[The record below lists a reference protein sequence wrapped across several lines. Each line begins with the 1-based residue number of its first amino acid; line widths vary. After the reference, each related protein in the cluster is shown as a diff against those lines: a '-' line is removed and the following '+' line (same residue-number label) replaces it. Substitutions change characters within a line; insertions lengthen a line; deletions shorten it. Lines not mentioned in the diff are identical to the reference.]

1 MILYTENY
9 KPPQKMIKQMKSK
22 WIKTLNERLGTMKLL
37 EVNVGRTLFD
47 IIHSNIFFH
56 LSPKA
61 KETKEKNEI

>member
-1 MILYTENY
+1 
-9 KPPQKMIKQMKSK
+9 
-22 WIKTLNERLGTMKLL
+22 MKLL
-37 EVNVGRTLFD
+37 EINVGKTLFD

>member
-1 MILYTENY
+1 MILYIEKRKDST
-9 KPPQKMIKQMKSK
+9 QKLPEI
-22 WIKTLNERLGTMKLL
+22 
-37 EVNVGRTLFD
+37 NVGKTLFD